1 VFLAIAIHHAA
12 ADHVDDLL
20 KHMNRVAENVKGAP
34 GLLEF
39 QCLREDDGTRLVGF
53 SRWDSQ
59 AAFEAALPRIGQFS
73 DQRQPE
79 WSTQPDELLM
89 LTPTKQRGD
98 S

>member
-1 VFLAIAIHHAA
+1 VIVASRVLAVAIHHAA
-12 ADHVDDLL
+12 PDHVDDLL
-20 KHMNRVAENVKGAP
+20 DHMNRVAENVKGAP

-39 QCLREDDGTRLVGF
+39 QCLRESDGTRLIGF

-89 LTPTKQRGD
+89 LT
-98 S
+98 SV

>member
-1 VFLAIAIHHAA
+1 VFLAVAIHHAA
-12 ADHVDDLL
+12 PDHVHDLL
-20 KHMNRVAENVKGAP
+20 DHMNRVAENVKGAS

-39 QCLREDDGTRLVGF
+39 QCLRESDGTRLIGF

-59 AAFEAALPRIGQFS
+59 AAFEAALPRIGQFR

-89 LTPTKQRGD
+89 LTPV
-98 S
+98 